1 MVTTRKHPLLAF
13 RHANN
18 NMSQSEAA
26 ALVGIT
32 QEMWSRLERGTAY
45 ASPKV
50 AKRIAEL
57 TGVALESLL
66 NFGDNETGPS
76 VEAADDQP
84 IGFAKDMP

>member
-1 MVTTRKHPLLAF
+1 MVTARKHPLLAF
-13 RHANN
+13 RHAND
-18 NMSQSEAA
+18 NMSQAQAA

-50 AKRIAEL
+50 AKRIADL

-66 NFGDNETGPS
+66 NFGDNEPAEPVEGP
-76 VEAADDQP
+76 ADAIP
-84 IGFAKDMP
+84 GIVKDMP